1 MDGQAS
7 NLCNRLPRQS
17 REKERSRLRFISR
30 PHRPRASVIRKTRR
44 KWRSP
49 SPDCLRKRRRDP
61 VSPEPYQ
68 KVRLRSRVM
77 CPRGPSQCLMRKTV
91 SPRQWPRPIGQSSP
105 LRPPRLDRQS
115 LVGWPRFPADRPLHE
130 LAWPTSLPAPQT
142 SFGRWTCVRGQL
154 RARSEPMHV
163 RYERTYL
170 SDEQPE
176 RRELALVLRPFRT
189 LSRSQPDRTA
199 A

>member
-1 MDGQAS
+1 MDGRAS
-7 NLCNRLPRQS
+7 DLRSHLPRQS

-30 PHRPRASVIRKTRR
+30 PHRPRASVIRKKRR
-44 KWRSP
+44 KWQSP
-49 SPDCLRKRRRDP
+49 SPACLRKRRRDP
-61 VSPEPYQ
+61 VSPERCQ

-77 CPRGPSQCLMRKTV
+77 CLRDPSQRLIRKTV

-115 LVGWPRFPADRPLHE
+115 LVGWPRFRADRTLRK
-130 LAWPTSLPAPQT
+130 LAWPTSLPAPRT
-142 SFGRWTCVRGQL
+142 GFGRWTCVRGQL
-154 RARSEPMHV
+154 RARSKAMHV

-170 SDEQPE
+170 SDDQPE